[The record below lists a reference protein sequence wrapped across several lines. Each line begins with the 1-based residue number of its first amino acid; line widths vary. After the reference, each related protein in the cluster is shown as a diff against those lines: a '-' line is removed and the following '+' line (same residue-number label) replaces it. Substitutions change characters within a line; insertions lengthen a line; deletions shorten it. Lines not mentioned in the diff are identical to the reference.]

1 MTPTW
6 TALVTAGT
14 SGIGRAATRT
24 LARDGATVIVTG
36 RAANRGEEVASAI
49 GADGGDAR
57 FIAADLP
64 VPADVSRL
72 AGEVGDVD
80 ILVNAK
86 GGGAIINV
94 STMVADF
101 GMAGMSAYEV
111 SKAATNLLTKA
122 WAAEYG
128 PLGVRVNA
136 VSPGPTRTPGSAP
149 MGRTSIGLR
158 RPCRWGVP
166 QMPRRSPRR
175 SASWLLCT
183 GAAGPHEKDDRAQP
197 LRGVSGAAP

>member
-14 SGIGRAATRT
+14 SGIGRAATET
-24 LARDGATVIVTG
+24 LARDGVTVIVTG
-36 RAANRGEEVASAI
+36 RAAMRGEEVVSAI

-57 FIAADLP
+57 FSAADLP

-86 GGGAIINV
+86 GGSAIINV

-136 VSPGPTRTPGSAP
+136 VSPGPSRTPGSAP
-149 MGRTSIGLR
+149 MGEDLDRLASTLPLGRPADAEEIAETIRFLASEGTSFINGAIVAVEGGPRT
-158 RPCRWGVP
+158 
-166 QMPRRSPRR
+166 
-175 SASWLLCT
+175 
-183 GAAGPHEKDDRAQP
+183 AA
-197 LRGVSGAAP
+197 